1 MKRLFMWSGSA
12 VFAYTGLR
20 RVQDVDHDAAQTE
33 NIWVPIALPAQ
44 AMKYLNPV
52 TGETLAHPPRH
63 AVLAKVAT
71 VTGYMKPAFS
81 EDVKYGKPGEQ
92 LLPDDVRQSCVP
104 HCTWNCTQPV
114 CEQDCEPDCKAGQC
128 ETRCPKMS
136 KDQLDSCHVQC
147 SEPDCSM
154 YCPKKDL
161 CEGKK
166 TLDCETRP
174 KCSTRCQEPKC
185 NFVCNND
192 LGDACKTVCPDP
204 VCTFKCK
211 KPKVCPN
218 PQCNLV
224 CEKPPD
230 CDTHPTL
237 PPPKD
242 GETIVGSGAA
252 NDGLARFESG
262 PWGQCSS
269 TCGSG
274 AQARDVHCNT
284 HHDEDCEGLERPST
298 SRPCQDYS
306 GCQYATSEW
315 SQCSARC
322 GPGTQTRRVG
332 CAGKRCTG
340 KAPLSSQRCDG
351 DAPECHSCNAVVF
364 GGPNFDGW
372 SLEFGPGEYTVADM
386 EAKGAK
392 CDDISSMKV
401 YGLFCR
407 VAVFQFGDFNGAY
420 SGWQAN
426 FGPGFY
432 DREKLVDGGAR
443 DNDISSLRVSRIGGV
458 PSANFSNP
466 FRNGSNPLGN
476 GTNPFGNSSSPFGG
490 KNGMGWNPFGSAAP
504 LAVLFPLA
512 IALVS

>member
-1 MKRLFMWSGSA
+1 MFSAANPIAVCIALRKIYVKGKRRWIARPGPSA
-12 VFAYTGLR
+12 PRGARSRSAILCATTTLGMRARPFALTQFAPSSARSLRSQGLR
-20 RVQDVDHDAAQTE
+20 RCSS
-33 NIWVPIALPAQ
+33 
-44 AMKYLNPV
+44 
-52 TGETLAHPPRH
+52 AHW
-63 AVLAKVAT
+63 
-71 VTGYMKPAFS
+71 
-81 EDVKYGKPGEQ
+81 Q
-92 LLPDDVRQSCVP
+92 
-104 HCTWNCTQPV
+104 
-114 CEQDCEPDCKAGQC
+114 
-128 ETRCPKMS
+128 
-136 KDQLDSCHVQC
+136 
-147 SEPDCSM
+147 
-154 YCPKKDL
+154 
-161 CEGKK
+161 
-166 TLDCETRP
+166 
-174 KCSTRCQEPKC
+174 
-185 NFVCNND
+185 
-192 LGDACKTVCPDP
+192 
-204 VCTFKCK
+204 
-211 KPKVCPN
+211 VCPN

-458 PSANFSNP
+458 ASSSFSNP
-466 FRNGSNPLGN
+466 FRNGSNPLNN
-476 GTNPFGNSSSPFGG
+476 GASSFPLGG
-490 KNGMGWNPFGSAAP
+490 KKGMGWNPFGSAAP